1 MTPFHSLGLIGRTF
15 GTFFRAVAAS
25 NRAPPFHGA
34 EIAAHGAC
42 FPVFR
47 RYESGATGASRQ
59 KKPRI
64 APGRDTRNSADT
76 ILPLWVAGQVF
87 WLADPSNATPSHP
100 DAGRAVAFCGVSPCS
115 QRRSNATELHRI
127 PFSPFARRKAPQQ
140 HCGHLIQPQT
150 NCNGLSL
157 PSPLC
162 SQSHGARH
170 FTRMGPWPK
179 TSPEW

>member
-59 KKPRI
+59 KKTAHRPRARYTEFSGHHPSLMGCRAGLLACRSI
-64 APGRDTRNSADT
+64 QRHAFPPGCWPGSGFLRRQSLLTAPVQRYGITPYSLFTLRKTKGTTATLRTLNTTPNELQRA
-76 ILPLWVAGQVF
+76 F
-87 WLADPSNATPSHP
+87 PSKPALFTKPWCPPFHP
-100 DAGRAVAFCGVSPCS
+100 DGPLAK
-115 QRRSNATELHRI
+115 NI
-127 PFSPFARRKAPQQ
+127 P
-140 HCGHLIQPQT
+140 
-150 NCNGLSL
+150 
-157 PSPLC
+157 
-162 SQSHGARH
+162 
-170 FTRMGPWPK
+170 
-179 TSPEW
+179 